1 MKLKYVRGLACLLF
15 TTAILS
21 GCGSKVSL
29 DTTSIYIDKDGTVKS
44 AVYEEFDTSVYSE
57 EELKLFIEGEVIAYN
72 KQSVG
77 QEAAY
82 AKDSSSDLAAAI
94 ESLEMKGGD
103 AVLKMDYASCADY
116 LGFND
121 EDDSIKQLAAGTV
134 KGAKD
139 SGIDLDEFSLLS
151 ADGTERISG
160 KNLDDDLY
168 IVIAEGKTDIK
179 VDGTI
184 QYATDDVTV
193 NKDLAAISSDG
204 TLSCIVFK

>member
-1 MKLKYVRGLACLLF
+1 MTLLERKQLEKDVF
-15 TTAILS
+15 KALNEAI
-21 GCGSKVSL
+21 SKRK
-29 DTTSIYIDKDGTVKS
+29 TPIYTISAYDIDYD
-44 AVYEEFDTSVYSE
+44 AAYEEVKYDGQIYYSE

-139 SGIDLDEFSLLS
+139 SGIDLDQFSLLS

-160 KNLDDDLY
+160 KNLDEDLY

-184 QYATDDVTV
+184 QFATDDVTV

-204 TLSCIVFK
+204 TLSCIVYK